1 MDEAQAVNK
10 TEANLPQGK
19 IEFINH
25 THAKEVEYWKNV
37 AFEGKNEDQ
46 KKESTDLAPL
56 RFFWLVK
63 ML

>member
-37 AFEGKNEDQ
+37 AFEGKNENQ
-46 KKESTDLAPL
+46 RKESTDLVPL
-56 RFFWLVK
+56 RFFGS
-63 ML
+63 